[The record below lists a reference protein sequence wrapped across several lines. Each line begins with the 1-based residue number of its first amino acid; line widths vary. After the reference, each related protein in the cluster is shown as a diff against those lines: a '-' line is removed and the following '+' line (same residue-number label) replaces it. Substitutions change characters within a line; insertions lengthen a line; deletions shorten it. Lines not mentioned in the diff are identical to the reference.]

1 MIKASK
7 TGLCF
12 GRNFSI
18 ITSYVTSCQKVPFFS
33 WNVKCWFYFPWTVKG
48 PNYFPWNVIFT
59 LLPPVLFHPQCKTSF
74 SFGLVMIH
82 RWTQLFRVR
91 LSYERG
97 RAYATMSKVIIGN
110 SGFTVALLNLRCFSV
125 VEGKSNDQRLCHGD
139 TDDSRESGNSYAI
152 NSSHTVQNQFTI
164 TIHKVR

>member
-1 MIKASK
+1 MCVYAAELICS
-7 TGLCF
+7 TGVSGF
-12 GRNFSI
+12 QAF
-18 ITSYVTSCQKVPFFS
+18 K
-33 WNVKCWFYFPWTVKG
+33 
-48 PNYFPWNVIFT
+48 
-59 LLPPVLFHPQCKTSF
+59 PVFC
-74 SFGLVMIH
+74 I
-82 RWTQLFRVR
+82 QLFRVR

-97 RAYATMSKVIIGN
+97 RAYAAMSKVIMGN
-110 SGFTVALLNLRCFSV
+110 GGFTVALLNLRCFSV